1 MVIIIGAGPI
11 GLATAIAL
19 KEKGVPAK
27 IIERGCV
34 VNSIYNYPK
43 DMTFFSTSDRLEIG
57 GVPFIS
63 HGDKPTRR
71 EALEYYRRAAESHKL
86 DIHVYEEVR
95 EVTGSDGNFT
105 VTTDKKSYEA
115 DKIVVATGFYDV
127 PKMMGVPG
135 EHLAKVKHYYDEA
148 HPYAWQDVL
157 VIGGGNSAVDAA
169 LETYRTNANVTLA
182 VRDSTIKETV
192 KYWVKP
198 DIENRLKKGEITGYF
213 NTEVKEIRPDD
224 VVLDTPEGEKT
235 IPNDF
240 VLAMTGYKPNFDLMT
255 QFGINLT
262 DDAKKMPVY
271 DEKTLETNRKGMYV
285 AGVVC
290 GGMDT
295 TSLFIENTRVH
306 AEHIASDINK
316 KWIRPKLQRIKE
328 GQKKR
333 G

>member
-11 GLATAIAL
+11 GLATAITL
-19 KEKGVPAK
+19 KQKGIKAK

-34 VNSIYNYPK
+34 VNSIFNYPK
-43 DMTFFSTSDRLEIG
+43 DMTFFSTSERLEIG

-71 EALEYYRRAAESHKL
+71 EALEYYRRTAESHDL
-86 DIHVYEEVR
+86 DIHVYEEV
-95 EVTGSDGNFT
+95 ENVDGSDGDFT
-105 VTTDKKSYEA
+105 VTTDKGSYKA
-115 DKIVVATGFYDV
+115 DKVVVATGFYDIAK
-127 PKMMGVPG
+127 KMNIPG
-135 EHLAKVKHYYDEA
+135 EELDKVTHYYDEA

-182 VRDSTIKETV
+182 VRKSHIKETV

-198 DIENRLKKGEITGYF
+198 DIENRIKNNEITAYF
-213 NTEVKEIRPDD
+213 NTEVKEIKPKE
-224 VVLDTPEGEKT
+224 VVLETPEGEKT

-240 VLAMTGYKPNFDLMT
+240 VLAMTGYKPNFKLMT
-255 QFGINLT
+255 KFGIDLT
-262 DDAKKMPVY
+262 EDDKKMPVF
-271 DEKTLETNRKGMYV
+271 DEETLETNRKGVYV

-295 TSLFIENTRVH
+295 SSLFIENTRVH
-306 AEHIASDINK
+306 ANHIANHIDDH
-316 KWIRPKLQRIKE
+316 
-328 GQKKR
+328 
-333 G
+333 